1 MTSRKTV
8 HAATL
13 TLAPLLR
20 DDFLNPRCSRRSS
33 PLRSPLR
40 RGIDIGGVR
49 ERETPEREKEKE
61 KTHFFVFP
69 ALGNF
74 FFFSTL
80 PPPPKP
86 NQPSGALY
94 KNVIRIQRQ
103 ITFNQVKG
111 IFGFGDSTNIGMVS
125 FPAVQAAPALP
136 DTFPHIFG
144 ENQKGVRC
152 LVPCAIDQDPYF
164 RMTRDICQ
172 KLGHIK
178 TAVIEA
184 RFFPALQGESGK
196 MSASDPNSAIFV
208 TDTPKQIKTKINKH
222 AFSGGKATIE
232 EHRALGA
239 DLSVDIPWKWLQFF
253 LDDDEELQKIG
264 EEYGSGRM
272 LTGEIKARL
281 SELLS
286 ELVGGFQERRAKVD
300 DARVKEFTCVRD
312 MTGLLEGKVFVKG
325 PKSGK
330 KSGSK
335 SGGGGGGG
343 GGDANEKKKERKTE
357 EKEAAAAAV
366 EEKKE

>member
-1 MTSRKTV
+1 M
-8 HAATL
+8 
-13 TLAPLLR
+13 
-20 DDFLNPRCSRRSS
+20 
-33 PLRSPLR
+33 
-40 RGIDIGGVR
+40 
-49 ERETPEREKEKE
+49 
-61 KTHFFVFP
+61 
-69 ALGNF
+69 
-74 FFFSTL
+74 
-80 PPPPKP
+80 
-86 NQPSGALY
+86 
-94 KNVIRIQRQ
+94 
-103 ITFNQVKG
+103 KG

-208 TDTPKQIKTKINKH
+208 TDTPKQIKTKVNKH

-253 LDDDEELQKIG
+253 LDDDEELGKIG
-264 EEYGSGRM
+264 GEYESGRM

-281 SELLS
+281 IELLS
-286 ELVGGFQERRAKVD
+286 EVVGGFQERRARVD
-300 DARVKEFTCVRD
+300 DARVKEFTSVRD
-312 MTGLLEGKVFVKG
+312 MTGLLEGKVFAKG
-325 PKSGK
+325 PDAGRKKSTKSG
-330 KSGSK
+330 GR
-335 SGGGGGGG
+335 GGGGGGG
-343 GGDANEKKKERKTE
+343 GGASEKKKDKE
-357 EKEAAAAAV
+357 EKKDAAAAA
-366 EEKKE
+366 EEEQLQQKK